1 MCLLIGLDSL
11 DIASVR
17 AGGMPKKEDYA
28 NKIMLI
34 T

>member
-1 MCLLIGLDSL
+1 MFTGLDSL
-11 DIASVR
+11 DIASLR

>member
-1 MCLLIGLDSL
+1 MFTGLDSL
-11 DIASVR
+11 DIASLRV
-17 AGGMPKKEDYA
+17 GGMSKKEDYA

>member
-1 MCLLIGLDSL
+1 MCLIIGLDSL